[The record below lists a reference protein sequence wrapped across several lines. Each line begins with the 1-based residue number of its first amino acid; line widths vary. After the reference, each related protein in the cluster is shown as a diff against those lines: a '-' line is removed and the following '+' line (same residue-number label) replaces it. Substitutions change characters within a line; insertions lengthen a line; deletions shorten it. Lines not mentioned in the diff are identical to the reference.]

1 MKHPRFFK
9 RISKLFYTFKYF
21 FSKKS
26 SNRAFGTNSLL
37 WPPIYRNKSAIT
49 PKWFNSLDTNSR
61 ASQIVNFTL
70 ILHFGLSD
78 NLAWPVVSVCS
89 LMIATS
95 KRLLQS
101 FTFIFYYDSDL
112 FKIFLYFSRHFN
124 KMQSFTFIFY
134 YISDLFKIFSLN
146 FKTF

>member
-1 MKHPRFFK
+1 MSKPQRAKNIPRHHLL
-9 RISKLFYTFKYF
+9 KLDFMLNQVTGVLKFTWPRGTDVILTKEASHLCGF
-21 FSKKS
+21 VP
-26 SNRAFGTNSLL
+26 GTN
-37 WPPIYRNKSAIT
+37 WY
-49 PKWFNSLDTNSR
+49 KW

-89 LMIATS
+89 LMFATS

-146 FKTF
+146 FKIF